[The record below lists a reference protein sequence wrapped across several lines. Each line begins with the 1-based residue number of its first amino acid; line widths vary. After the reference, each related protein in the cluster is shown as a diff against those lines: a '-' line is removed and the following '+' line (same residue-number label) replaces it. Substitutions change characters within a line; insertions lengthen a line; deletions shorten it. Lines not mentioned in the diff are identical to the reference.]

1 MHVGTRAGGHAGGR
15 AGGRRPCL
23 LVAVECERLDLDA
36 TVRAGQRPL
45 LALRLVLPHLP
56 RTARAYLAGT
66 ERGIKPN
73 VVVTNML
80 FY

>member
-1 MHVGTRAGGHAGGR
+1 MRACGRAGGQACKW
-15 AGGRRPCL
+15 AGGRRPSL
-23 LVAVECERLDLDA
+23 LVALECERLDLDA

-56 RTARAYLAGT
+56 RTACAYLVGT
-66 ERGIKPN
+66 ERGIEPN